1 MAKWSKKSAERIYTC
16 DTDIIRLFDEVLKV
30 HNCSILDGYRDKE
43 RQNEYYNMVPKRSK
57 LEWPNSKH
65 NRNPS
70 RAVDAKFYPFNKEHD
85 WDNREKFMFFR
96 GIVYGIAS
104 QLGITLN
111 KTIQWDL
118 AHYELRG

>member
-1 MAKWSKKSAERIYTC
+1 MNKWSKRSAERLYTC
-16 DTDIIRLFDEVLKV
+16 DTDLIKLFDEVLKV
-30 HNCSILDGYRDKE
+30 HNCSILDGHRDEE
-43 RQNEYYNMVPKRSK
+43 RQNQYFEAKTSK
-57 LEWPNSKH
+57 FKWNFSKH

-70 RAVDAKFYPFNKEHD
+70 FACDSIPFPFGEHD

-96 GIVYGIAS
+96 GIVYGVAS
-104 QLGITLN
+104 QLGIVLN